1 MLFFFF
7 PQVCFNIKALK
18 LPQGLQIC
26 MNQPEVTLRPRGK
39 LKMPTFMQLLIRTL
53 SQNREIHRVSKHTA
67 CTAEAFP
74 IEKKVSLKSKH
85 VASNKR
91 KADKRGGNGG
101 KGTVAE
107 IC

>member
-1 MLFFFF
+1 
-7 PQVCFNIKALK
+7 
-18 LPQGLQIC
+18 

-74 IEKKVSLKSKH
+74 IEKKGQPKEQTRSLLISI
-85 VASNKR
+85 R
-91 KADKRGGNGG
+91 QTREGEMGG
-101 KGTVAE
+101 KGQ
-107 IC
+107 